1 MAIKRKKKHGRVYL
15 EEYKSVRINGKVKS
29 IYLRSL
35 GPENPVD
42 QSPAPKPKIL
52 DRLEHGPS
60 LRAGAVTLL
69 WELAC
74 QLNFVGIIDEICCG
88 EQRIEGPSPGKF
100 FTAWAINRVLDPL
113 SVTTLEKWIPTT
125 DLPRLMGLSPAKFTK
140 KSFLTALDFVCYDD
154 NTTGQIR
161 DFTPQIDDAL
171 YRHWRESHPLTQGET
186 ETVAY
191 DLTSLLFFGVGCSL
205 AELGYNAKR
214 VKRRQV
220 NLALL
225 VSKQDKYPISH
236 FVYNGTRNSSSTI
249 RNLIARLKETSI
261 DPGTIIWDRGNVS
274 KDHVKMIELADWKL
288 ICGVPKS
295 SKEVN
300 SIIDNTDV
308 PLNPD
313 TFIHKSRSGHIY
325 AVRTKGQLFGRN
337 RSVIVY
343 ASQDQRVSKINA
355 QNEVLSEIGKELD
368 ALSEKGQKWSEA
380 QLHKEINS
388 IVGEWENY
396 VHTRVKRKGNGPRIE
411 WKYKSRQISASECSL
426 GKYLLLSTDES
437 LSPNEVIKTYFEK
450 DFVEKVFR
458 TLKTFE
464 EIEPVRHRLEQRVR
478 AYIFVCVLAFR
489 LLADL
494 HYRLIK
500 ILSPNGAQEQVDALL
515 RELERVE
522 RVQVRLGHQVKIWYL
537 NVTRKN
543 IETLEKMEFHD
554 LLKETTEVNF
564 KM

>member
-1 MAIKRKKKHGRVYL
+1 MTIKRKKKHGRVYL
-15 EEYKSVRINGKVKS
+15 EEYKSVRMNGKVKS

-42 QSPAPKPKIL
+42 QSPASKPKIL
-52 DRLEHGPS
+52 DRLEHGLS

-100 FTAWAINRVLDPL
+100 FTVWAINRVLDPM

-125 DLPRLMGLSPAKFTK
+125 DLPRLIGLSPAEFTK
-140 KSFLTALDFVCYDD
+140 KSFLTALDCVCYDD
-154 NTTGQIR
+154 KTAGQIR

-171 YRHWRESHPLTQGET
+171 YRHWRESHPLKQGGT

-191 DLTSLLFFGVGCSL
+191 DLTSLLFFGVECSL

-236 FVYNGTRNSSSTI
+236 FVYNGSRNSSSTI
-249 RNLIARLKETSI
+249 RNLIARLKDTSI

-343 ASQDQRVSKINA
+343 ANQDQRASKINA

-380 QLHKEINS
+380 LLHKEINS
-388 IVGEWENY
+388 IVGEWKDC
-396 VHTRVKRKGNGPRIE
+396 VHTRVKRKGDGPRIE
-411 WKYKSRQISASECSL
+411 WKYKTRQISASECSM

-489 LLADL
+489 LMADL
-494 HYRLIK
+494 QYRLIK
-500 ILSPNGAQEQVDALL
+500 ISGTKGAQEQVDDLL

-522 RVQVRLGHQVKIWYL
+522 RVQVRLGHQVKTWYL

-543 IETLEKMEFHD
+543 IETLEKMGFHD
-554 LLKETTEVNF
+554 LLKETNEVDF
-564 KM
+564 